1 VDADCIQKLLG
12 GFCYSAEG
20 IFLLQWDFLMYG
32 PHRSPWGGVEAP
44 GYSHINCVLRH
55 VLIELVSLNGFSTL
69 LYFKKE
75 NHSYENSLPV

>member
-1 VDADCIQKLLG
+1 MVRIDHLG
-12 GFCYSAEG
+12 
-20 IFLLQWDFLMYG
+20 
-32 PHRSPWGGVEAP
+32 GGVEAP